1 MANGLSN
8 DKTHP
13 FCSICFGQRWT
24 LLSYQPSNLD
34 LNIETLY
41 LLSIETIILP
51 SGLRQSKSSVGGIQS
66 YILIFNEQLFFLN
79 RNNAFFFINTKS
91 APTSA
96 DMYQKKKGEKTTW
109 TEPEKKDDTHTF
121 VLENKKNF
129 RIN

>member
-66 YILIFNEQLFFLN
+66 YILIFNETIFFKQKQRIFFSLILNQHLPLLICTRKKRGKKQLG
-79 RNNAFFFINTKS
+79 RS
-91 APTSA
+91 
-96 DMYQKKKGEKTTW
+96 QKKKTI
-109 TEPEKKDDTHTF
+109 HTPLF
-121 VLENKKNF
+121 
-129 RIN
+129 

>member
-13 FCSICFGQRWT
+13 FCSIYFGQRWT

-34 LNIETLY
+34 LNRETLY

-91 APTSA
+91 ALTTAVCTRKKRGKKQLGRS
-96 DMYQKKKGEKTTW
+96 QKKKRY
-109 TEPEKKDDTHTF
+109 TH
-121 VLENKKNF
+121 LCF
-129 RIN
+129 RK

>member
-13 FCSICFGQRWT
+13 FCSIYFGQRWT

-79 RNNAFFFINTKS
+79 RNNAFFSLILNQHL
-91 APTSA
+91 PLL
-96 DMYQKKKGEKTTW
+96 YV
-109 TEPEKKDDTHTF
+109 PEKKGGKNNLDGARKKKRYTH
-121 VLENKKNF
+121 LCF
-129 RIN
+129 RK